1 MSLSTQHLNYSRKLM
16 QAGVAGVLGFS
27 TLTIALPAQAL
38 NFSFTGDVAT
48 NGGITTITNAFNDGS
63 DDNGV
68 NFNVSRNNPVGIGD
82 LETALGV
89 PQGTLDSNPTEGS
102 AIFTDLLVNAGD
114 TFSFNYNFFS
124 NDTVNAD
131 YGFVTVLFGSDPAQ
145 LFKLA
150 SAPSPA
156 PGFSSSFS
164 YSFAAAGSYQ
174 VGIDVVDVEDTVASL
189 VLNVSDATLTP
200 VPTPAM
206 LPGLIG
212 FGLTMLRKRKS
223 EAQ

>member
-1 MSLSTQHLNYSRKLM
+1 M
-16 QAGVAGVLGFS
+16 QAGVAGVLSFG
-27 TLTIALPAQAL
+27 TLTVALPAQAL

-48 NGGITTITNAFNDGS
+48 NAGVTTITNAFNDGS

-68 NFNVSRNNPVGIGD
+68 NFNVSGNNPVGIGD

-102 AIFTDLLVNAGD
+102 AIVTDLLVRAGD
-114 TFSFNYNFFS
+114 IFSFNYNFFS
-124 NDTVNAD
+124 NDAVNAD

-145 LFKLA
+145 VFKLA

-156 PGFSSSFS
+156 SGFFS
-164 YSFAAAGSYQ
+164 YNFATAGSYR
-174 VGIDVVDVEDTVASL
+174 VGIGVVDVEDTVASS

-200 VPTPAM
+200 IPTPAM

-212 FGLTMLRKRKS
+212 FGLTMLCKRKS